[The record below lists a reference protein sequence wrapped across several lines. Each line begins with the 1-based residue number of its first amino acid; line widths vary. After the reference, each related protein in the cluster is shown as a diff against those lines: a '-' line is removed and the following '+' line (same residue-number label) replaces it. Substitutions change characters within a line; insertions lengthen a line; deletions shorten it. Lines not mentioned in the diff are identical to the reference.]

1 MSKVFQILTDE
12 EVLRLFSDGVNSG
25 LNEDEAFRQVVEID
39 LKKVSEKL
47 YSKVFK
53 KSVSI
58 NE

>member
-25 LNEDEAFRQVVEID
+25 LNEDEAFRQVIEID
-39 LKKVSEKL
+39 LKKISEQLYNKAFKRPVST
-47 YSKVFK
+47 
-53 KSVSI
+53 